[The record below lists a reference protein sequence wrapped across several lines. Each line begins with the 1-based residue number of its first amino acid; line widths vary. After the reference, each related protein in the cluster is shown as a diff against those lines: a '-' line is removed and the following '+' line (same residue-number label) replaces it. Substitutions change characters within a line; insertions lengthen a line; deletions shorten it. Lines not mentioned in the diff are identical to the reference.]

1 MAYSHKLVSAV
12 QDRELKTPE
21 DWSVMVQTLDE
32 FAFAVKRAL
41 RMGDLRFAQAGNYG
55 VYVYRSQD
63 KYVMGRLDVK
73 HDAVPADYGR
83 MEYSVYSHNIE
94 NKRYKRYNADRHAKR
109 STDMKKAVKHALAYL
124 QPYKPIETAQR
135 HGLALS
141 NFINKEPTNLWSKQR
156 SLVKDFV
163 GERAFKERGYML
175 DKERLGVDEFE
186 TELRH
191 LVQSGHQFV
200 NPEIGAKLREFFE
213 TKQLR
218 ERADK
223 AQHDMVYLRVY
234 DLAGVQTVDMA
245 TLPSKLANN
254 LFAFINERIYKD
266 YLEGC
271 QEVTGVPVEQLSESV
286 TGNVGVLSM
295 LEPEDGVAGVGY
307 RASDSEFFVYP
318 QVEQDSE

>member
-32 FAFAVKRAL
+32 YAFAVKRAL
-41 RMGDLRFAQAGNYG
+41 RLGDLRFAMAGNYG
-55 VYVYRSQD
+55 VYVYRPHD
-63 KYVMGRLDVK
+63 KYVMGRLDVR

-83 MEYSVYSHNIE
+83 MEYSVFSRTIK
-94 NKRYKRYNADRHAKR
+94 NKRYAEYNADRYTKK

-124 QPYKPIETAQR
+124 RPYKPVETAQR

-141 NFINKEPTNLWSKQR
+141 NFITKEASNLWFKQR

-163 GERAFKERGYML
+163 GERAFEGRKDVV

-186 TELRH
+186 AELRH

-200 NPEIGAKLREFFE
+200 NPEIGEKLKQFFE

-234 DLAGVQTVDMA
+234 DLAEAQLADMA
-245 TLPSKLANN
+245 TLPSRLATN
-254 LFAFINERIYKD
+254 LFSESLYKD

-307 RASDSEFFVYP
+307 RASDSEFFIYP

>member
-12 QDRELKTPE
+12 QSRELKTPE
-21 DWSVMVQTLDE
+21 DWGVMVHNLDE
-32 FAFAVKRAL
+32 FAFAVKRAVRL
-41 RMGDLRFAQAGNYG
+41 GDLRFAMAGNYG
-55 VYVYRSQD
+55 VYVYRPQD
-63 KYVMGRLDVK
+63 KYVIGRLDVK

-83 MEYSVYSHNIE
+83 MEYGVYSRTIE
-94 NKRYKRYNADRHAKR
+94 NKRYAEYNSEHYTK
-109 STDMKKAVKHALAYL
+109 SSKDMNKAVKHALAHL
-124 QPYKPIETAQR
+124 RPYKPIETAQR
-135 HGLALS
+135 HGYALS
-141 NFINKEPTNLWSKQR
+141 NFITKEATNLWSIQR
-156 SLVKDFV
+156 NIVMDFV
-163 GERAFKERGYML
+163 GSRAFNSRGDVL

-191 LVQSGHQFV
+191 LVQSGHQFL

-234 DLAGVQTVDMA
+234 DLAGAQLADMA
-245 TLPSKLANN
+245 TLPSRLATN
-254 LFAFINERIYKD
+254 LFSENLYKD
-266 YLEGC
+266 YLEGS
-271 QEVTGVPVEQLSESV
+271 QEVTGVPVEQLSGSV

-295 LEPEDGVAGVGY
+295 LAPEDGVPGVGY

>member
-12 QDRELKTPE
+12 QSRELNTPE
-21 DWSVMVQTLDE
+21 DWSVMVGTLDE

-41 RMGDLRFAQAGNYG
+41 RLGDLRFAQAGNYG
-55 VYVYRSQD
+55 VYVYRPHD
-63 KYVMGRLDVK
+63 RFIMGRLDVK
-73 HDAVPADYGR
+73 HDAVPEDYGR
-83 MEYSVYSHNIE
+83 MEYSVYSRNIE
-94 NKRYKRYNADRHAKR
+94 NKRYNEYNSDRY
-109 STDMKKAVKHALAYL
+109 MKKSTVMKNAVKHALAYL
-124 QPYKPIETAQR
+124 RPYKPIETAQR

-141 NFINKEPTNLWSKQR
+141 NFITKEATDLWSAQR
-156 SLVKDFV
+156 NLVKDFV
-163 GERAFKERGYML
+163 GAQAFDSRKYVL

-186 TELRH
+186 AELRH

-200 NPEIGAKLREFFE
+200 NPEIGTKLRQFFE

-245 TLPSKLANN
+245 TLPSRLANN
-254 LFAFINERIYKD
+254 LFSESIYKD
-266 YLEGC
+266 YLAGC
-271 QEVTGVPVEQLSESV
+271 QEVTGVPVEQLSEAV

>member
-83 MEYSVYSHNIE
+83 MEYSVYSRNIK
-94 NKRYKRYNADRHAKR
+94 NKRYNDYNADRYTKK

-124 QPYKPIETAQR
+124 RPYKPVEVAQR

-141 NFINKEPTNLWSKQR
+141 NFINKEAQDLWSAQR
-156 SLVKDFV
+156 SIVKDFV
-163 GERAFKERGYML
+163 GERAFNSREYTP

-186 TELRH
+186 AELRH

-200 NPEIGAKLREFFE
+200 NPEIGTKLRQFFE

-223 AQHDMVYLRVY
+223 AQHNMVYLRVY
-234 DLAGVQTVDMA
+234 DLAGAQLADMA
-245 TLPSKLANN
+245 TLPSRLVNN
-254 LFAFINERIYKD
+254 LFSEKLYKD

-307 RASDSEFFVYP
+307 RASDSEFFIYP

>member
-1 MAYSHKLVSAV
+1 MAYSHRLVSAV

-32 FAFAVKRAL
+32 YAFAVKRAL
-41 RMGDLRFAQAGNYG
+41 RLGDLRFAQAGNYG
-55 VYVYRSQD
+55 VYVYRPHD
-63 KYVMGRLDVK
+63 KYVMGRLDVR

-83 MEYSVYSHNIE
+83 MEYSVYSRTIK
-94 NKRYKRYNADRHAKR
+94 NKRYAEYNADRYAKK
-109 STDMKKAVKHALAYL
+109 STDMNKAVKHALAYL
-124 QPYKPIETAQR
+124 RPYKPVETAQR

-141 NFINKEPTNLWSKQR
+141 NFVTKEPTNLWSKQR

-163 GERAFKERGYML
+163 GERAFEERRYML

-191 LVQSGHQFV
+191 LVQSGHQFL

-234 DLAGVQTVDMA
+234 DLAGAQLVDMA
-245 TLPSKLANN
+245 TLPSRLTTN
-254 LFAFINERIYKD
+254 LFSESLYKD
-266 YLEGC
+266 YLEGS

-295 LEPEDGVAGVGY
+295 LAPEDGVAGVGY
-307 RASDSEFFVYP
+307 RASDDEFFIYP
-318 QVEQDSE
+318 QMEQDSE

>member
-83 MEYSVYSHNIE
+83 MEYSVYSRNIK
-94 NKRYKRYNADRHAKR
+94 NKRYNDYNADRYTKK

-124 QPYKPIETAQR
+124 RPYKPVETAQR

-141 NFINKEPTNLWSKQR
+141 NFINKEAQDLWSAQR
-156 SLVKDFV
+156 SIVKDFV
-163 GERAFKERGYML
+163 GERAFDSREYML

-186 TELRH
+186 AELRH

-200 NPEIGAKLREFFE
+200 NPEIGTKLRQFFE

-223 AQHDMVYLRVY
+223 AQHNMVYLRIY
-234 DLAGVQTVDMA
+234 DLAGAQLADMA
-245 TLPSKLANN
+245 TLPNRLVNN
-254 LFAFINERIYKD
+254 LFSESLYKD

-307 RASDSEFFVYP
+307 RASDSEFFIYP

>member
-41 RMGDLRFAQAGNYG
+41 RLGDLRFAMAGNYG
-55 VYVYRSQD
+55 VYVYRPQD

-83 MEYSVYSHNIE
+83 MEYSVFSRAIK
-94 NKRYKRYNADRHAKR
+94 NKRYNEYNADRYTKK

-124 QPYKPIETAQR
+124 RPYKPVEVAQR

-141 NFINKEPTNLWSKQR
+141 NFINKEAQDLWSAQR
-156 SLVKDFV
+156 SIVKDFV
-163 GERAFKERGYML
+163 GERAFNSREYTP

-186 TELRH
+186 AELRH
-191 LVQSGHQFV
+191 LVQSGHKFV
-200 NPEIGAKLREFFE
+200 NPEIGTKLRQFFE

-223 AQHDMVYLRVY
+223 AQHNMVYLRIY
-234 DLAGVQTVDMA
+234 DLAGAQLADMA
-245 TLPSKLANN
+245 TLPNRLVNN
-254 LFAFINERIYKD
+254 LFSEKLYKD

-307 RASDSEFFVYP
+307 RASDSEFFIYP

>member
-55 VYVYRSQD
+55 VYVYRPHD
-63 KYVMGRLDVK
+63 RFTMGRLDVR

-83 MEYSVYSHNIE
+83 MEYSVYSRNIK
-94 NKRYKRYNADRHAKR
+94 NKRYNDYNADRYTKK

-124 QPYKPIETAQR
+124 RPYKPVETAQR

-141 NFINKEPTNLWSKQR
+141 NFINKEAQDLWSAQR
-156 SLVKDFV
+156 SIVKDFV
-163 GERAFKERGYML
+163 GERAFDSREYML

-186 TELRH
+186 AELRH

-200 NPEIGAKLREFFE
+200 NPEIGTKLRQFFE

-223 AQHDMVYLRVY
+223 AQHNMVYLRVY
-234 DLAGVQTVDMA
+234 DLAGAQLADMA
-245 TLPSKLANN
+245 TLPNRLVNN
-254 LFAFINERIYKD
+254 LFSESLYKD

-307 RASDSEFFVYP
+307 RASDSEFFIYP

>member
-12 QDRELKTPE
+12 QDKELKTPE
-21 DWSVMVQTLDE
+21 DWSVMVHTLDE

-55 VYVYRSQD
+55 VHVYRPQD
-63 KYVMGRLDVK
+63 KYVMGRLDVR

-83 MEYSVYSHNIE
+83 MEYSVFSRNIE
-94 NKRYKRYNADRHAKR
+94 NKRYNDYNADHYTKK
-109 STDMKKAVKHALAYL
+109 STVMNKAVKHALAYL
-124 QPYKPIETAQR
+124 RPYKPIETAQR

-141 NFINKEPTNLWSKQR
+141 NFINKEAQDLWSAQR
-156 SLVKDFV
+156 SIVKDFV
-163 GERAFKERGYML
+163 GERAFNSRENIS

-186 TELRH
+186 AELRH

-200 NPEIGAKLREFFE
+200 NPEIGTKLRQFFE

-223 AQHDMVYLRVY
+223 AQHNMVYLRVY
-234 DLAGVQTVDMA
+234 DLAGAQLADMA
-245 TLPSKLANN
+245 TLPNRLVNN
-254 LFAFINERIYKD
+254 LFSEKLYKN

>member
-1 MAYSHKLVSAV
+1 MAYNHKLVSAV
-12 QDRELKTPE
+12 QSRELKTPE

-41 RMGDLRFAQAGNYG
+41 RMGDLRFAMAGNYG
-55 VYVYRSQD
+55 VYVYRPHD
-63 KYVMGRLDVK
+63 RFTMGRLDVK
-73 HDAVPADYGR
+73 HDAVPSDYGR
-83 MEYSVYSHNIE
+83 MEYSVYSRNIE
-94 NKRYKRYNADRHAKR
+94 NKRYGEHNADHYTKK
-109 STDMKKAVKHALAYL
+109 STDMKKAVKHALAHL
-124 QPYKPIETAQR
+124 RPYKPIEAAQR
-135 HGLALS
+135 HGFALRD
-141 NFINKEPTNLWSKQR
+141 FISKEAQDLWSAQR
-156 SLVKDFV
+156 SIVKDFV
-163 GERAFKERGYML
+163 GERAFNSREYTL

-186 TELRH
+186 AELRH

-200 NPEIGAKLREFFE
+200 NPEIGTKLRQFFE

-223 AQHDMVYLRVY
+223 TQHDMVYLRVY
-234 DLAGVQTVDMA
+234 DLAGVHTVDMA
-245 TLPSKLANN
+245 TLPSKLANS
-254 LFAFINERIYKD
+254 LFAERVYSRF
-266 YLEGC
+266 LPGC

-318 QVEQDSE
+318 QVERDSE

>member
-1 MAYSHKLVSAV
+1 MPYNHKLVSAV

-21 DWSVMVQTLDE
+21 DWSVMVHSLDE
-32 FAFAVKRAL
+32 YAFAVKRAL
-41 RMGDLRFAQAGNYG
+41 RLGDLRFSMAGNYG
-55 VYVYRSQD
+55 VYVYRPHD

-83 MEYSVYSHNIE
+83 MEYSVYSRNIE
-94 NKRYKRYNADRHAKR
+94 NKRFAEYNADRHMKR

-124 QPYKPIETAQR
+124 RPYKPIETAQR
-135 HGLALS
+135 QGHALS
-141 NFINKEPTNLWSKQR
+141 NFINKETSDLWFKQR
-156 SLVKDFV
+156 RLVRDFV
-163 GERAFKERGYML
+163 GERAFDARNHMG
-175 DKERLGVDEFE
+175 DKENLGTDEFE
-186 TELRH
+186 AELRH
-191 LVQSGHQFV
+191 LVQCGHQFLS
-200 NPEIGAKLREFFE
+200 PEIGAKLKEFFE

-234 DLAGVQTVDMA
+234 DLAGAQLVDMA
-245 TLPSKLANN
+245 TLPSRLATN
-254 LFAFINERIYKD
+254 LFSEKLYKN
-266 YLEGC
+266 YLEGS

-307 RASDSEFFVYP
+307 RASDDEFFVYP
-318 QVEQDSE
+318 PAEQDSE